1 MAKNRKVKLDMTGV
15 ESYTRCPEG
24 EHLVRVKKAEMGTVQ
39 GSGDDCIKAVF
50 EVIKGDGKGCNV
62 FETFSLSEKALWKLK
77 SFLSA
82 IGLKCDGKFQLD
94 LDKVEGKICV
104 IDVIHEEYNGQKRA
118 KIDAYLKQSSDD
130 EDEDEDEVEDDED
143 EDDEDEEEE
152 APKTKKSS
160 SKKSA
165 PAKSGKKSK
174 KPADEDEDD
183 DEDEEEDE
191 DGEEEPPKKSSKKS
205 SKKAAP
211 AKEDKKSGKK
221 SKKQPEPEED
231 EDDEDDDWDE
241 DDDD

>member
-1 MAKNRKVKLDMTGV
+1 MAKSNRKVKLDMTGV

-24 EHLVRVKKAEMGTVQ
+24 EHVARVKKAEMGTVQ

-50 EVIKGDGKGCNV
+50 EVLKGEGKGCNV

-118 KIDAYLKQSSDD
+118 KIDSYLKQSSDD
-130 EDEDEDEVEDDED
+130 EDEDEEDTEDDE
-143 EDDEDEEEE
+143 DEDEEEE
-152 APKTKKSS
+152 APKSKKS

-165 PAKSGKKSK
+165 PAKSSKKSK
-174 KPADEDEDD
+174 KLVDEDEDE
-183 DEDEEEDE
+183 DEDEEDEED
-191 DGEEEPPKKSSKKS
+191 EEPPKKSSKKTA
-205 SKKAAP
+205 KA
-211 AKEDKKSGKK
+211 DKKSGKK

-231 EDDEDDDWDE
+231 DEDDDWDE